1 MKWGGPN
8 LLVHI
13 KRQFFFAVLGGLGQF
28 VIITRARFL
37 LIRWV
42 AAEHGSAIA
51 CGENV
56 KFGIGYMVGRAHIRN
71 ARSIFWY
78 TELWANSFALSSP

>member
-8 LLVHI
+8 LLVHV

-37 LIRWV
+37 LIRRV
-42 AAEHGSAIA
+42 ATEHGSAIA
-51 CGENV
+51 GGENV
-56 KFGIGYMVGRAHIRN
+56 KFGVGDTVGRA
-71 ARSIFWY
+71 
-78 TELWANSFALSSP
+78 